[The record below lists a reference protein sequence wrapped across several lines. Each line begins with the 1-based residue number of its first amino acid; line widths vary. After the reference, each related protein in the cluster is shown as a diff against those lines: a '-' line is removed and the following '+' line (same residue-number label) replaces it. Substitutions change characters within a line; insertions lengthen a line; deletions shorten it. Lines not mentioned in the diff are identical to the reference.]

1 MSGSYKKKKIMNM
14 VTGFGAAIVIVG
26 AMFKIQ
32 HWPGATIALI
42 GGLSVEAALFIM
54 GAFEAP
60 HMEVD
65 WSLVYPELAMAHDDE
80 HGEEGEEGALEAS
93 SHSNSSAVATTN
105 QGNNDA
111 VSQKLDQMLMDA
123 NIGSDLIE
131 SLGSGLRNFGET
143 AQSLNSVGTASQA
156 TEGLV
161 TSLENASQNVD
172 KMSDA
177 YSKASESLAG
187 ITDLKGEGTSYAEQ
201 LVAMTKNLGEL
212 NTVYE
217 QQIEANNSGMKLSAD
232 IQTNINE
239 LLVNLSDSVED
250 TKRYKTEVAAL
261 GDNLSKLNTVYGN
274 MLSAMSIGGAQA

>member
-14 VTGFGAAIVIVG
+14 VTGFGAAIVIIG

-42 GGLSVEAALFIM
+42 GGLSVEAILFIM

-65 WSLVYPELAMAHDDE
+65 WSLVYPELAVSHDEEHGDELDAHDDE
-80 HGEEGEEGALEAS
+80 GGAS
-93 SHSNSSAVATTN
+93 SHSTAVSASA
-105 QGNNDA
+105 GNGDA

-123 NIGSDLIE
+123 NIGGDLIE
-131 SLGSGLRNFGET
+131 SLGEGLRNFGET

-161 TSLENASQNVD
+161 SSLEGASQNVD

-177 YSKASESLAG
+177 YQKASESLAG

-212 NTVYE
+212 NGVYE
-217 QQIEANNSGMKLSAD
+217 QQIEANAGSMKLSSD
-232 IQTNINE
+232 IQQNINE

-261 GDNLSKLNTVYGN
+261 GENLSKLNTVYGN
-274 MLSAMSIGGAQA
+274 MLSAMTLTGGQA

>member
-14 VTGFGAAIVIVG
+14 VTGFGAAIVIIG

-42 GGLSVEAALFIM
+42 GGLSVEAILFIM
-54 GAFEAP
+54 GAFEPP

-65 WSLVYPELAMAHDDE
+65 WSLVYPELAHAHDEE
-80 HGEEGEEGALEAS
+80 HGDELEAHEAGTSS
-93 SHSNSSAVATTN
+93 SHSSAVATS
-105 QGNNDA
+105 GNGDA
-111 VSQKLDQMLMDA
+111 VAQKLDQMLMDA

-131 SLGSGLRNFGET
+131 SLGEGLRNFGET

-161 TSLENASQNVD
+161 SSLESASQNVD

-177 YSKASESLAG
+177 YQKASESLAG

-212 NTVYE
+212 NSVYE
-217 QQIEANNSGMKLSAD
+217 QQIEANNGSMKLSSD
-232 IQTNINE
+232 IQQNINE

-261 GDNLSKLNTVYGN
+261 GENLSKLNTVYGN
-274 MLSAMSIGGAQA
+274 MLSSMTISGGQA

>member
-1 MSGSYKKKKIMNM
+1 MSGSYKKKKMMNM

-42 GGLSVEAALFIM
+42 GGLSVEAVLFIL
-54 GAFEAP
+54 GAFEPP

-65 WSLVYPELAMAHDDE
+65 WSLVYPELAISHDDE
-80 HGEEGEEGALEAS
+80 EHDELEAHDEEGVS
-93 SHSNSSAVATTN
+93 SSAVAESA
-105 QGNNDA
+105 DSEES

-123 NIGSDLIE
+123 NIGGDLIE
-131 SLGSGLRNFGET
+131 SLGEGLRNFGET
-143 AQSLNSVGTASQA
+143 AQSLNSVGTASEA
-156 TEGLV
+156 TE
-161 TSLENASQNVD
+161 SLFSSIENASQSVD

-177 YSKASESLAG
+177 YSQASESLSGMAG
-187 ITDLKGEGTSYAEQ
+187 LKGESDSYAEQ

-217 QQIEANNSGMKLSAD
+217 QQIEASNGSMKLSSD
-232 IQTNINE
+232 IQENINE

-250 TKRYKTEVAAL
+250 TKKYKTEVAAL
-261 GDNLSKLNTVYGN
+261 GENLSRLNTVYGN
-274 MLSAMSIGGAQA
+274 MLSAMTISGGQV